1 MTTYRELI
9 ARRDDFEFMS
19 VSWKGVNSLIQE
31 YLRAKIFAGHMEFA
45 RMVIGDLCDATESGA
60 YDNDS
65 YFKSMYDEWISW
77 FKFWGYSEQ
86 ADELADFV
94 NEPA

>member
-31 YLRAKIFAGHMEFA
+31 YLKAQIIAGHPSTRERQQHF
-45 RMVIGDLCDATESGA
+45 C
-60 YDNDS
+60 
-65 YFKSMYDEWISW
+65 F
-77 FKFWGYSEQ
+77 
-86 ADELADFV
+86 
-94 NEPA
+94 P

>member
-19 VSWKGVNSLIQE
+19 VSWRGVN
-31 YLRAKIFAGHMEFA
+31 
-45 RMVIGDLCDATESGA
+45 
-60 YDNDS
+60 
-65 YFKSMYDEWISW
+65 
-77 FKFWGYSEQ
+77 
-86 ADELADFV
+86 DFV

>member
-9 ARRDDFEFMS
+9 ARRDEFEFMS

-31 YLRAKIFAGHMEFA
+31 YLKAQIIAGHMEFA
-45 RMVIGDLCDATESGA
+45 RMVIEDLCDAAESGA

-77 FKFWGYSEQ
+77 FEFLGYSEQ
-86 ADELADFV
+86 AEELSRFV
-94 NEPA
+94 N